1 MIKNFDSFF
10 WELTSTDTDVDVIAS
25 NKVISAS
32 VTEEMGA
39 MDSCVINML
48 DPNCIYSRIFR
59 NGSSFKFGW
68 GDLINRRSPIEFL
81 INSPSGSADVNGQIT
96 YNMRGQSMGDMV
108 TNRKYYSEGT
118 KGLIVRSTLLR
129 MGIVDV
135 EIDFSRMNEVINND
149 SKIAQYE
156 SDFRFLAR
164 LADEWRCVFKIGT
177 TKIGTTC
184 AVFCEPF
191 KLRTLQF
198 VNKIVYS
205 STVLEYGGGL
215 SNVIEYSWQDNSLDS
230 ACGTNVQIRN
240 VNGQMQFYRY
250 IAESETV
257 ITYRLNED
265 AIRDEYNDQEDIQ
278 GKMTFIKEVLSAKN
292 FAEVERFFIQ
302 DTVTTAPQGSGLT
315 ISVRTFGDPNVT
327 AGQIATFG
335 VGFPD
340 RIGAKDRIWYI
351 KSVTHSMGMNGYFC
365 DLEIQDAYAFSP
377 TGEKL

>member
-198 VNKIVYS
+198 
-205 STVLEYGGGL
+205 EAL
-215 SNVIEYSWQDNSLDS
+215 S
-230 ACGTNVQIRN
+230 
-240 VNGQMQFYRY
+240 
-250 IAESETV
+250 
-257 ITYRLNED
+257 
-265 AIRDEYNDQEDIQ
+265 
-278 GKMTFIKEVLSAKN
+278 
-292 FAEVERFFIQ
+292 
-302 DTVTTAPQGSGLT
+302 
-315 ISVRTFGDPNVT
+315 
-327 AGQIATFG
+327 
-335 VGFPD
+335 
-340 RIGAKDRIWYI
+340 
-351 KSVTHSMGMNGYFC
+351 
-365 DLEIQDAYAFSP
+365 
-377 TGEKL
+377 